1 MFSLKFGTLVGGKV
15 DKLHFHTY
23 LLFFL
28 LQGSTKYTPFELFF
42 LRKPGKP
49 GIINLCPMG
58 DDFKVLDPEEHL
70 EEKIHE
76 SVELNKKVKHETM
89 NGDTILDVCNILHVT
104 KVFLLFGRFSP
115 TLRRHKNA

>member
-1 MFSLKFGTLVGGKV
+1 M
-15 DKLHFHTY
+15 
-23 LLFFL
+23 
-28 LQGSTKYTPFELFF
+28 
-42 LRKPGKP
+42 RKTGKP

-70 EEKIHE
+70 EEKIYE
-76 SVELNKKVKHETM
+76 SVELNKKIKHETM

-115 TLRRHKNA
+115 TLRRHKNGKKNLQCKKKERAAGQPF

>member
-1 MFSLKFGTLVGGKV
+1 
-15 DKLHFHTY
+15 
-23 LLFFL
+23 
-28 LQGSTKYTPFELFF
+28 
-42 LRKPGKP
+42 
-49 GIINLCPMG
+49 MG

-115 TLRRHKNA
+115 TLRRHKNGKKNLQCKKKRKGCRTAILKEGDEVLMSGQKINKPLGKA